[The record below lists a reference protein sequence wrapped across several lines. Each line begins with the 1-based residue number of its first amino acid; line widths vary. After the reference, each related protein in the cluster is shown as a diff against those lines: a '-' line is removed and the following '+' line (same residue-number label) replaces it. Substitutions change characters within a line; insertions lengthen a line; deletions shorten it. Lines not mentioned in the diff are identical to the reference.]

1 MLAKSRVVYLFL
13 YVKDLARS
21 RDFYEHALGLRVIEE
36 DRDSV
41 KYDTGEII
49 LGLNKAQDYG
59 ITLTTP
65 PDHST
70 DIVFLVD
77 DIDAMRAALEERG
90 VVFSATSRYEVGAI
104 ADFYDPDGHWFTL
117 YEPSEEAMAWP
128 SGEKIRTVWNTNGRG
143 ASGQSVS
150 SIVLGSPNGRD
161 KRELRL
167 DGKTLIYLFLFVLDA
182 NEAFKF
188 YHDGLGLLDLEGGP
202 CSRASSADEEG
213 VIKYDGGGVML
224 TSHHIDEERTVVDV
238 SEHACPPRRL
248 DPEHMEGKAVV
259 FHVTEIEHVVE
270 GLSRRGIRFSDGL
283 KRSRI
288 GAIAKFKDPT
298 GHTFYLY
305 EPSAE
310 ALSWPSGAKLKQ
322 ILAEQL

>member
-13 YVKDLARS
+13 YVKDLAAS
-21 RDFYEHALGLRVIEE
+21 RDFYEDALGLRVIEE
-36 DRDSV
+36 DSDSV
-41 KYDTGEII
+41 KYDAGEII
-49 LGLNKAQDYG
+49 LGLNKAEDYG
-59 ITLTTP
+59 ITLSTP

-128 SGEKIRTVWNTNGRG
+128 SGEKIRTVWNTNGKG
-143 ASGQSVS
+143 ASGESIPSV
-150 SIVLGSPNGRD
+150 VLGGSNGRE

-167 DGKTLIYLFLFVLDA
+167 DGKAIIYLFLFVQDA
-182 NEAFKF
+182 SETFKF

-213 VIKYDGGGVML
+213 VIKYDGGGSCLHPITLM
-224 TSHHIDEERTVVDV
+224 RN
-238 SEHACPPRRL
+238 AR
-248 DPEHMEGKAVV
+248 
-259 FHVTEIEHVVE
+259 
-270 GLSRRGIRFSDGL
+270 
-283 KRSRI
+283 
-288 GAIAKFKDPT
+288 
-298 GHTFYLY
+298 
-305 EPSAE
+305 
-310 ALSWPSGAKLKQ
+310 
-322 ILAEQL
+322 

>member
-1 MLAKSRVVYLFL
+1 MLANSRVVYLFL
-13 YVKDLARS
+13 YVKDLAVS

-36 DRDSV
+36 DSDSV
-41 KYDTGEII
+41 KYDAGEII
-49 LGLNKAQDYG
+49 LCLNKADAYG
-59 ITLTTP
+59 ITLSTP

-77 DIDAMRAALEERG
+77 DIDGMRAALEERG
-90 VVFSATSRYEVGAI
+90 VVFSGTSRYEVGAI

-117 YEPSEEAMAWP
+117 YEPSEEAMTWP
-128 SGEKIRTVWNTNGRG
+128 SGEKIRTVWNTNGKG
-143 ASGQSVS
+143 ASGQSVP
-150 SIVLGSPNGRD
+150 SIVLGRSNGRD
-161 KRELRL
+161 KEELRL
-167 DGKTLIYLFLFVLDA
+167 DGKTIIYLFLFVQDA

-188 YHDGLGLLDLEGGP
+188 YHHSLGLLDLEGGP
-202 CSRASSADEEG
+202 CSRASSADAEG

-224 TSHHIDEERTVVDV
+224 TSHHIDEERTEIDV

-259 FHVTEIEHVVE
+259 FHVTEIERVVE
-270 GLSRRGIRFSDGL
+270 GLSRKGIQFNDGL
-283 KRSRI
+283 NRSQI
-288 GAIAKFKDPT
+288 GIIAKFKDPT

-310 ALSWPSGAKLKQ
+310 ALNWPSGTKLKQ
-322 ILAEQL
+322 ILAK